1 MFCDSEALQ
10 CCREWKHLF
19 FLTPQYSNMFHSIR
33 EWKLE
38 AWKCKELDNSPPKP
52 LRYIKKRWLA
62 KLSQLRACSACE
74 EGFVVASTLTQHV
87 TAHRLSPV
95 HISSCNL
102 WVLDGGCSRW
112 VVFKDHPWHF
122 PLNERSFWYSQ
133 SEVRL
138 GDLNSS
144 CPLYAQI
151 CEFTNTNLWIKF
163 QNKYMNLLFT
173 SWHNHPS
180 WLVFTCYVTVD

>member
-1 MFCDSEALQ
+1 MWVGTASPSYFYSSAPPNSTTDCYLFIEWLKVNQKKKINAFMFCDSEALQ

-122 PLNERSFWYSQ
+122 PLNEWSFWYSQ

-144 CPLYAQI
+144 CPFL
-151 CEFTNTNLWIKF
+151 
-163 QNKYMNLLFT
+163 
-173 SWHNHPS
+173 
-180 WLVFTCYVTVD
+180 